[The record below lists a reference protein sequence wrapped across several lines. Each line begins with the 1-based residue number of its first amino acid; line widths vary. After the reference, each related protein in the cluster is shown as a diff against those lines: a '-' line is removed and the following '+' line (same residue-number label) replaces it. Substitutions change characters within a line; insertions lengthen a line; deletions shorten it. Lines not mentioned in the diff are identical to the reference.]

1 MPLSKLQFRPGI
13 NKETTSYS
21 NEGGWFDCDKVRFR
35 AGFPEKI
42 GGWAKKTPNSH
53 LGVTRALHP
62 WQTISLANYLGVGT
76 NEKYYVLYGG
86 AYYDVTPLRATTS
99 AGDVTFS
106 ATNGSSTITV
116 TDTSHG
122 AIVGDFVTLSGAA
135 SLGGNITA
143 EVLNQEYKIVTV
155 PTANTYTITARE
167 VNPVSRITVNGIYTP
182 VAVTANSSD
191 SGNGGSSTV
200 GAYQLNIGLNTSIT
214 GDGWNAGTWG
224 RGTWNSATTPTVESV
239 LRLWTHDNFGEDLVI
254 NIFNGGLYYYDSSTG
269 LTNRAVV
276 LSSVSG
282 AVSPPSVAVKV
293 LVSDVDLHVIAF
305 GCDSE
310 DDPGTQDP
318 LLIRFSD
325 QRNALDWKATVDNT
339 AGDLKISSG
348 SKIITAI
355 ETKREILVFTDTSIY
370 SMQFI
375 GPPDTFGIT
384 IVSEGIS
391 IRSPN
396 SAVAIE
402 DNVFWMGNNEFYV
415 YNGAVQKIPCTLRDF
430 VFSDFNNLQAE
441 KVFAGVNSSFSE
453 IWWFYPSADSNEI
466 NKYVIYNYQQ
476 QIWYFGSLQRTAWL
490 DRGVNEL
497 PTAAS
502 PDYYLYNHETG
513 DDDGSTDPVTAI
525 TAHIESSQMDIG
537 EGDQF
542 TFISRIIPDITFRNS
557 DIGKKASLSLKARN
571 FPGGN
576 YLQTDSAE
584 ISKTATVPVEQFTND
599 AFIRLRGRSFALR
612 VESTE
617 TGISWRLGSPRIDIR
632 PDGRR

>member
-13 NKETTSYS
+13 NKESTSYS

-62 WQTISLANYLGVGT
+62 WQTISLANYMGVGT
-76 NEKYYVLYGG
+76 NVKYYILYGG

-99 AGDVTFS
+99 AGDVTFA
-106 ATNGSSTITV
+106 ATDGSSIITV
-116 TDTSHG
+116 TETAHG
-122 AIVGDFVTLSGAA
+122 AIIGDFVTFSGAA
-135 SLGGNITA
+135 TLGGLVTA
-143 EVLNQEYKIVTV
+143 EVLNQEYQVETV
-155 PTANTYTITARE
+155 PSANTFTIIARE

-182 VAVTANSSD
+182 VAVTANASD
-191 SGNGGSSTV
+191 SGNGGGSTV

-239 LRLWTHDNFGEDLVI
+239 LRLWTHDNFGEDIII
-254 NIFNGGLYYYDSSTG
+254 NIHNGGLYYYDSSGG
-269 LTNRAVV
+269 LTNRAIV
-276 LSSVSG
+276 LSLVTG
-282 AVSPPSVAVKV
+282 AVSPPSVATKV

-415 YNGAVQKIPCTLRDF
+415 YNGAVQKVPCTLRDF
-430 VFSDFNNLQAE
+430 VFSDFNTLQSE

-453 IWWFYPSADSNEI
+453 VWWFYPSSSSNDI
-466 NKYVIYNYQQ
+466 DKYVIYNYQQ
-476 QIWYFGSLQRTAWL
+476 QIWYYGSLSRTAWL

-542 TFISRIIPDITFRNS
+542 SFINRIIPDLTFRNS
-557 DIGKKASLSLKARN
+557 DIGKKATLSLKARN

-576 YLQTDSAE
+576 YLQSDSTD

-617 TGISWRLGSPRIDIR
+617 TGISWRLGSPRVDIR

>member
-13 NKETTSYS
+13 NKESTSYS

-62 WQTISLANYLGVGT
+62 WQTISLANYMGVGT
-76 NEKYYVLYGG
+76 NVKYYVLYGG

-99 AGDVTFS
+99 AGDVTFA
-106 ATNGSSTITV
+106 ATNGSSIITV
-116 TDTSHG
+116 TETAHG
-122 AIVGDFVTLSGAA
+122 AIVGDFVTFSGAA
-135 SLGGNITA
+135 TLGGLVTA
-143 EVLNQEYKIVTV
+143 EVLNQEYQVETV
-155 PTANTYTITARE
+155 PSANTFTIIARE

-182 VAVTANSSD
+182 VAVTANASD
-191 SGNGGSSTV
+191 SGNGGGSTV

-239 LRLWTHDNFGEDLVI
+239 LRLWTHDNFGEDIII
-254 NIFNGGLYYYDSSTG
+254 NIYNGGLYYYDSSAG
-269 LTNRAVV
+269 LTNRAIV
-276 LSSVSG
+276 LSLVSG
-282 AVSPPSVAVKV
+282 AVSPPSVATKV

-415 YNGAVQKIPCTLRDF
+415 YNGAVQKVPCTLRDF
-430 VFSDFNNLQAE
+430 VFSDFNTLQSE

-453 IWWFYPSADSNEI
+453 VWWFYPSSSSNEI
-466 NKYVIYNYQQ
+466 DKYVIYNYQQ
-476 QIWYFGSLQRTAWL
+476 QIWYYGSLNRTAWL

-502 PDYYLYNHETG
+502 TDYYLYNHETG

-542 TFISRIIPDITFRNS
+542 SFINRIIPDLTFRNS
-557 DIGKKASLSLKARN
+557 DIGKKATLSLKARN

-576 YLQTDSAE
+576 YLQSDSAD

-617 TGISWRLGSPRIDIR
+617 TGISWRLGSPRVDIR

>member
-13 NKETTSYS
+13 NKESTSYS

-62 WQTISLANYLGVGT
+62 WQTISLANYMGVGT
-76 NEKYYVLYGG
+76 NVKYYILYGG

-99 AGDVTFS
+99 AGDVTFA
-106 ATNGSSTITV
+106 ATDGSSIITV
-116 TDTSHG
+116 TETAHG
-122 AIVGDFVTLSGAA
+122 AIVGDFVTFSGAA
-135 SLGGNITA
+135 TLGGLVTA
-143 EVLNQEYKIVTV
+143 EVLNQEYQVETV
-155 PTANTYTITARE
+155 PSANTFTIIARE

-191 SGNGGSSTV
+191 SGNGGGSTV

-239 LRLWTHDNFGEDLVI
+239 LRLWTHDNFGEDIII
-254 NIFNGGLYYYDSSTG
+254 NIHNGGLYYYDSSGG
-269 LTNRAVV
+269 LTNRAIV
-276 LSSVSG
+276 LSLVTG
-282 AVSPPSVAVKV
+282 AVSPPSVATKV

-370 SMQFI
+370 SMQFV

-415 YNGAVQKIPCTLRDF
+415 YNGAVQKVPCTLRDF
-430 VFSDFNNLQAE
+430 VFSDFNTLQSE

-453 IWWFYPSADSNEI
+453 VWWFYPSSSSNDI
-466 NKYVIYNYQQ
+466 DKYVIYNYQQ
-476 QIWYFGSLQRTAWL
+476 QIWYYGSLSRTAWL

-542 TFISRIIPDITFRNS
+542 SFINRIIPDLTFRNS
-557 DIGKKASLSLKARN
+557 DIGKKATLSLKARN

-576 YLQTDSAE
+576 YLQSDSKE
-584 ISKTATVPVEQFTND
+584 IAKTATVPVEQFTND

-617 TGISWRLGSPRIDIR
+617 TGISWRLGSPRVDIR

>member
-21 NEGGWFDCDKVRFR
+21 NEGGWFDCDKIRFR

-42 GGWAKKTPNSH
+42 GGWAKKTPNSF
-53 LGVTRALHP
+53 LGTTRALHP

-76 NEKYYVLYGG
+76 NIKYYIQYGG
-86 AYYDVTPLRATTS
+86 AYYDITPLRATTS

-106 ATNGSSTITV
+106 ATNGSSTIIV

-122 AIVGDFVTLSGAA
+122 AIVGDFVTFSGAA

-167 VNPVSRITVNGIYTP
+167 VNPVSRITVDGIYTP

-239 LRLWTHDNFGEDLVI
+239 LRLWTHDNFGEDLII
-254 NIFNGGLYYYDSSTG
+254 NIFNGGLFYYDSSAG

-276 LSSVSG
+276 LSSVAG

-370 SMQFI
+370 SMQFV

-402 DNVFWMGNNEFYV
+402 DNVFWMGSNEFYV
-415 YNGAVQKIPCTLRDF
+415 YNGAVQKIPCTLKDF
-430 VFSDFNNLQAE
+430 VFSDFNSLQSE

-453 IWWFYPSADSNEI
+453 IWWFYPSADSNEVD
-466 NKYVIYNYQQ
+466 KYVIYNYQQ
-476 QIWYFGSLQRTAWL
+476 QIWYYGSLNRTAWL

-497 PTAAS
+497 PISAS
-502 PDYYLYNHETG
+502 TDFYLYNHETG

-525 TAHIESSQMDIG
+525 PAHIESSQMDIG

-557 DIGKKASLSLKARN
+557 EIGKKASLILKTRN

-576 YLQTDSAE
+576 YLQTDPTE
-584 ISKTATVPVEQFTND
+584 VSKTATVPVEQFTND

>member
-13 NKETTSYS
+13 NKESTSYS

-62 WQTISLANYLGVGT
+62 WQTISLANYMGVGT
-76 NEKYYVLYGG
+76 NIKYYVLYGG

-99 AGDVTFS
+99 AGDVTFA

-116 TDTSHG
+116 TETAHG
-122 AIVGDFVTLSGAA
+122 AIVGDFVTFSGAA
-135 SLGGNITA
+135 TLGGLVTA
-143 EVLNQEYKIVTV
+143 EVLNQEYQIETV
-155 PTANTYTITARE
+155 PSANTFTIIARE

-182 VAVTANSSD
+182 VAVTANASD
-191 SGNGGSSTV
+191 SGNGGGSTV

-239 LRLWTHDNFGEDLVI
+239 LRLWTHDNFGEDIII
-254 NIFNGGLYYYDSSTG
+254 NIYNGGLYYYDSSAG
-269 LTNRAVV
+269 LTNRAIV
-276 LSSVSG
+276 LSLVSG
-282 AVSPPSVAVKV
+282 AVSPPSVATKV

-415 YNGAVQKIPCTLRDF
+415 YNGAVQKVPCTLRDF
-430 VFSDFNNLQAE
+430 VFSDFNTLQSE

-453 IWWFYPSADSNEI
+453 VWWFYPSSSSNEI
-466 NKYVIYNYQQ
+466 DKYVIYNYQQ
-476 QIWYFGSLQRTAWL
+476 QIWYYGSLNRTAWL

-542 TFISRIIPDITFRNS
+542 SFINRIIPDLTFRNS
-557 DIGKKASLSLKARN
+557 DIGKKATLSLKARN

-576 YLQTDSAE
+576 YLQSDSTD

-617 TGISWRLGSPRIDIR
+617 TGISWRLGSPRVDIR

>member
-13 NKETTSYS
+13 NKESTSYS

-62 WQTISLANYLGVGT
+62 WQTISLANYMGVGT
-76 NEKYYVLYGG
+76 NVKYYVLYGG

-99 AGDVTFS
+99 AGDVTFA

-116 TDTSHG
+116 TETAHG
-122 AIVGDFVTLSGAA
+122 AIVGDFVTFSGAA
-135 SLGGNITA
+135 TLGGLVTA
-143 EVLNQEYKIVTV
+143 EVLNQEYQVETV
-155 PTANTYTITARE
+155 PSANTFTIIARE

-182 VAVTANSSD
+182 VAVTANASD
-191 SGNGGSSTV
+191 SGNGGGSTV

-239 LRLWTHDNFGEDLVI
+239 LRLWTHDNFGEDIII
-254 NIFNGGLYYYDSSTG
+254 NIYNGGLYYYDSSAG

-276 LSSVSG
+276 LSLVSG
-282 AVSPPSVAVKV
+282 AVSPPSVATKV

-415 YNGAVQKIPCTLRDF
+415 YNGAVQKVPCTLRDF
-430 VFSDFNNLQAE
+430 VFSDFNTLQSE

-453 IWWFYPSADSNEI
+453 VWWFYPSSSSNEI
-466 NKYVIYNYQQ
+466 DKYVIYNYQQ
-476 QIWYFGSLQRTAWL
+476 QIWYYGSLNRTAWL

-502 PDYYLYNHETG
+502 TDYYLYNHETG

-542 TFISRIIPDITFRNS
+542 SFINRIIPDLTFRNS
-557 DIGKKASLSLKARN
+557 DIGKKATLSLKARN

-576 YLQTDSAE
+576 YLQSDSTD

-617 TGISWRLGSPRIDIR
+617 TGISWRLGSPRVDIR

>member
-1 MPLSKLQFRPGI
+1 MPLTKLQFRPGI
-13 NKETTSYS
+13 NKETTSFA

-86 AYYDVTPLRATTS
+86 AYYDITPLRATTS

-122 AIVGDFVTLSGAA
+122 ALVGDFVTFSGAA

-155 PTANTYTITARE
+155 PTANTFTITARE

-453 IWWFYPSADSNEI
+453 IWWFYPSANSNEI
-466 NKYVIYNYQQ
+466 DKYVIYNYQQ
-476 QIWYFGSLQRTAWL
+476 QIWYFGSLPRTAWL

-557 DIGKKASLSLKARN
+557 EIGKKASLSLKARN

>member
-86 AYYDVTPLRATTS
+86 AYYDITPLRATTS

-122 AIVGDFVTLSGAA
+122 ALVGDFVTFSGAA

-167 VNPVSRITVNGIYTP
+167 VNPVSRITVDGIYTP

-453 IWWFYPSADSNEI
+453 IWWFYPSANSNEI
-466 NKYVIYNYQQ
+466 EKYVIYNYQQ
-476 QIWYFGSLQRTAWL
+476 QIWYFGSLPRTAWL

>member
-13 NKETTSYS
+13 NKESTSYS

-62 WQTISLANYLGVGT
+62 WQTISLANYMGVGT
-76 NEKYYVLYGG
+76 NVKYYVLYGG

-99 AGDVTFS
+99 AGDVTFA
-106 ATNGSSTITV
+106 ATNGSSIITV
-116 TDTSHG
+116 TETAHG
-122 AIVGDFVTLSGAA
+122 AIVGDFVTFSGAA
-135 SLGGNITA
+135 TLGGLVTA
-143 EVLNQEYKIVTV
+143 EVLNQEYQVETV
-155 PTANTYTITARE
+155 PSANTFTIIARE

-182 VAVTANSSD
+182 VAVTANASD
-191 SGNGGSSTV
+191 SGNGGGSTV

-239 LRLWTHDNFGEDLVI
+239 LRRWTHDNFGEDIII
-254 NIFNGGLYYYDSSTG
+254 NIHNGGLYYYDSSAG

-276 LSSVSG
+276 LSLVSG
-282 AVSPPSVAVKV
+282 AVSPPSVATKV

-415 YNGAVQKIPCTLRDF
+415 YNGAVQKVPCTLRDF
-430 VFSDFNNLQAE
+430 VFSDFNTLQSE

-453 IWWFYPSADSNEI
+453 VWWFYPSSSSNEI
-466 NKYVIYNYQQ
+466 DKYVIYNYQQ
-476 QIWYFGSLQRTAWL
+476 QIWYYGSLNRTAWL

-502 PDYYLYNHETG
+502 TDYYLYNHETG

-542 TFISRIIPDITFRNS
+542 SFINRIIPDLTFRNS
-557 DIGKKASLSLKARN
+557 DIGKKATLSLKARN

-576 YLQTDSAE
+576 YLQSDSTD

-617 TGISWRLGSPRIDIR
+617 TGISWRLGSPRVDIR

>member
-106 ATNGSSTITV
+106 ATDGSSTITV

-122 AIVGDFVTLSGAA
+122 AIVGDFVTFSGAA

-167 VNPVSRITVNGIYTP
+167 VNPVSRITLNGIYTP

-254 NIFNGGLYYYDSSTG
+254 NIFNGGLYYYDSSSG

-276 LSSVSG
+276 LSSVAG

-466 NKYVIYNYQQ
+466 DKYVIYNYQQ
-476 QIWYFGSLQRTAWL
+476 QIWYFGSLPRTAWL

-557 DIGKKASLSLKARN
+557 EIGKKASLSLKARN

>member
-1 MPLSKLQFRPGI
+1 M
-13 NKETTSYS
+13 
-21 NEGGWFDCDKVRFR
+21 
-35 AGFPEKI
+35 
-42 GGWAKKTPNSH
+42 
-53 LGVTRALHP
+53 
-62 WQTISLANYLGVGT
+62 GT

-86 AYYDVTPLRATTS
+86 AYYDITPLRATTS

-122 AIVGDFVTLSGAA
+122 ALVGDFVTFSGAA

-155 PTANTYTITARE
+155 PTANTFTITARE

-276 LSSVSG
+276 LSSVAG

-453 IWWFYPSADSNEI
+453 IWWFYPSANSNEI
-466 NKYVIYNYQQ
+466 DKYVIYNYQQ
-476 QIWYFGSLQRTAWL
+476 QIWYFGSLPRTAWL

-502 PDYYLYNHETG
+502 PDYYLYNHETV

>member
-1 MPLSKLQFRPGI
+1 M
-13 NKETTSYS
+13 
-21 NEGGWFDCDKVRFR
+21 
-35 AGFPEKI
+35 
-42 GGWAKKTPNSH
+42 
-53 LGVTRALHP
+53 
-62 WQTISLANYLGVGT
+62 GT

-86 AYYDVTPLRATTS
+86 AYYDITPLRATTS

-122 AIVGDFVTLSGAA
+122 ALVGDFVTFSGAA

-155 PTANTYTITARE
+155 PTANTFTITARE

-453 IWWFYPSADSNEI
+453 IWWFYPSANSNEI
-466 NKYVIYNYQQ
+466 DKYVIYNYQQ
-476 QIWYFGSLQRTAWL
+476 QIWYFGSLPRTAWL

-513 DDDGSTDPVTAI
+513 DEDGSTDPVTAI

>member
-13 NKETTSYS
+13 NKESTSYS

-62 WQTISLANYLGVGT
+62 WQTISLANYMGVGT
-76 NEKYYVLYGG
+76 NVKYYVLYGG

-99 AGDVTFS
+99 AGDVTFA

-122 AIVGDFVTLSGAA
+122 AIVGDFVTFSGAA
-135 SLGGNITA
+135 TLGGLVTA
-143 EVLNQEYKIVTV
+143 EVLNQEYQIETV
-155 PTANTYTITARE
+155 PSANTFTIIARE

-182 VAVTANSSD
+182 VAVTANASD
-191 SGNGGSSTV
+191 SGNGGGSTV

-239 LRLWTHDNFGEDLVI
+239 LRLWTHDNFGEDIII
-254 NIFNGGLYYYDSSTG
+254 NIYNGGLYYYDSSAG

-276 LSSVSG
+276 LSLVSG
-282 AVSPPSVAVKV
+282 AVSPPSVATKV

-415 YNGAVQKIPCTLRDF
+415 YNGAVQKVPCTLRDF
-430 VFSDFNNLQAE
+430 VFSDFNTLQSE

-453 IWWFYPSADSNEI
+453 VWWFYPSSSSNEI
-466 NKYVIYNYQQ
+466 DKYVIYNYQQ
-476 QIWYFGSLQRTAWL
+476 QIWYYGSLNRTAWL

-502 PDYYLYNHETG
+502 TDYYLYNHETG

-542 TFISRIIPDITFRNS
+542 SFINRIIPDLTFRNS
-557 DIGKKASLSLKARN
+557 DIGKKATLSLKARN

-576 YLQTDSAE
+576 YLQSDSAD

-617 TGISWRLGSPRIDIR
+617 TGISWRLGSPRVDIR

>member
-86 AYYDVTPLRATTS
+86 AYYDITPLRATTS

-106 ATNGSSTITV
+106 ASDGSSTITV

-122 AIVGDFVTLSGAA
+122 AIVGDFVTFSGAA

-239 LRLWTHDNFGEDLVI
+239 LRLWTHDNFGEDLII
-254 NIFNGGLYYYDSSTG
+254 NIFNGGLYYYDSSAG

-276 LSSVSG
+276 LSSVAG

-466 NKYVIYNYQQ
+466 DKYVIYNYQQ
-476 QIWYFGSLQRTAWL
+476 QIWYFGSLPRTAWL

-557 DIGKKASLSLKARN
+557 EIGKKASLSLKARN

>member
-13 NKETTSYS
+13 NKESTSYS

-62 WQTISLANYLGVGT
+62 WQTISLANYMGVGT
-76 NEKYYVLYGG
+76 NVKYYVLYGG

-99 AGDVTFS
+99 AGDVTFA
-106 ATNGSSTITV
+106 ATNGSSIITV
-116 TDTSHG
+116 TETAHG
-122 AIVGDFVTLSGAA
+122 AIVGDFVTFSGAA
-135 SLGGNITA
+135 TLGGLVTA
-143 EVLNQEYKIVTV
+143 EVLNQEYQVETV
-155 PTANTYTITARE
+155 PSANTFTIIARE

-182 VAVTANSSD
+182 VAVTANASD
-191 SGNGGSSTV
+191 SGNGGGSTV

-224 RGTWNSATTPTVESV
+224 RGTWDSATTPTVESV
-239 LRLWTHDNFGEDLVI
+239 LRLWTHDNFGEDIII
-254 NIFNGGLYYYDSSTG
+254 NIYNGGLYYYDSSAG
-269 LTNRAVV
+269 LTNRAIV
-276 LSSVSG
+276 LSLVSG
-282 AVSPPSVAVKV
+282 AVSPPSVATKV

-305 GCDSE
+305 GCYSE

-415 YNGAVQKIPCTLRDF
+415 YNGAVQKVPCTLRDF
-430 VFSDFNNLQAE
+430 VFSDFNTLQSE

-453 IWWFYPSADSNEI
+453 VWWFYPSSSSNEI
-466 NKYVIYNYQQ
+466 DKYVIYNYQQ
-476 QIWYFGSLQRTAWL
+476 QIWYYGSLNRTAWL

-502 PDYYLYNHETG
+502 TDYYLYNHETG

-542 TFISRIIPDITFRNS
+542 SFINRIIPDLTFRNS
-557 DIGKKASLSLKARN
+557 DIGKKATLSLKARN

-576 YLQTDSAE
+576 YLQSDSTD

-617 TGISWRLGSPRIDIR
+617 TGISWRLGSPRVDIR

>member
-1 MPLSKLQFRPGI
+1 MGLQRFNFKAGI
-13 NKETTSYS
+13 YKEGTAYN
-21 NEGGWFDCDKVRFR
+21 NEGRFFDGNFIRFR
-35 AGFPEKI
+35 AGFPEKM
-42 GGWAKKTPNSH
+42 GGWTKKYQSSFIGVCRKIKQWVALNGFKYIGLGTTKKTYIIQGSSF
-53 LGVTRALHP
+53 V
-62 WQTISLANYLGVGT
+62 
-76 NEKYYVLYGG
+76 
-86 AYYDVTPLRATTS
+86 DVTPIRSTTS
-99 AGDVTFS
+99 AGDVTFA

-122 AIVGDFVTLSGAA
+122 AIVGDFVTFSGAA

-167 VNPVSRITVNGIYTP
+167 VNPVSRITVDGIYTP

-476 QIWYFGSLQRTAWL
+476 QHG
-490 DRGVNEL
+490 
-497 PTAAS
+497 
-502 PDYYLYNHETG
+502 
-513 DDDGSTDPVTAI
+513 
-525 TAHIESSQMDIG
+525 
-537 EGDQF
+537 
-542 TFISRIIPDITFRNS
+542 
-557 DIGKKASLSLKARN
+557 
-571 FPGGN
+571 
-576 YLQTDSAE
+576 
-584 ISKTATVPVEQFTND
+584 
-599 AFIRLRGRSFALR
+599 
-612 VESTE
+612 
-617 TGISWRLGSPRIDIR
+617 
-632 PDGRR
+632 

>member
-106 ATNGSSTITV
+106 ATDGSSTITV

-254 NIFNGGLYYYDSSTG
+254 NIFNGGLYYYDSSSG

-276 LSSVSG
+276 LSSVAG

-557 DIGKKASLSLKARN
+557 EIGKKASLSLKARN

>member
-1 MPLSKLQFRPGI
+1 MS
-13 NKETTSYS
+13 
-21 NEGGWFDCDKVRFR
+21 
-35 AGFPEKI
+35 
-42 GGWAKKTPNSH
+42 
-53 LGVTRALHP
+53 RALHP
-62 WQTISLANYLGVGT
+62 WQTRSLANYLGVGT
-76 NEKYYVLYGG
+76 NEKYYVQYGG
-86 AYYDVTPLRATTS
+86 AYYDITPLRATTS
-99 AGDVTFS
+99 AGDVTFA
-106 ATNGSSTITV
+106 ATDGSSIVTV
-116 TDTSHG
+116 TEASHG
-122 AIVGDFVTLSGAA
+122 AIVGDFVTFSGAA
-135 SLGGNITA
+135 TLGGTITA
-143 EVLNQEYKIVTV
+143 EVLNQEYKIATI
-155 PTANTYTITARE
+155 PTANTFTIIARE

-182 VAVTANSSD
+182 VAVAANSSD
-191 SGNGGSSTV
+191 SGNGGGSTV
-200 GAYQLNIGLNTSIT
+200 GAYQISIGLNTSVT
-214 GDGWNAGTWG
+214 GDGWNAGTWS
-224 RGTWNSATTPTVESV
+224 RGTWNSATTPTIQDV
-239 LRLWTHDNFGEDLVI
+239 LRLWTHDNFGEDHII
-254 NIFNGGLYYYDSSTG
+254 NLYNGGLFYYDSSGG
-269 LTNRAVV
+269 LTSRAVA
-276 LSSVSG
+276 LSLVTG
-282 AVSPPSVAVKV
+282 AVSTPSVATKV

-348 SKIITAI
+348 SKIVTAI
-355 ETKREILVFTDTSIY
+355 ETKREVLVFTDTSAY
-370 SMQFI
+370 SLQFI

-415 YNGAVQKIPCTLRDF
+415 YSGSVQEIPCTLRDF
-430 VFSDFNNLQAE
+430 VFSDFNSLQAE

-453 IWWFYPSADSNEI
+453 VWWFYPSASSDEI
-466 NKYVIYNYQQ
+466 DKYVIFNYQQ
-476 QIWYFGSLQRTAWL
+476 KIWYYGSLNRTAWL

-497 PTAAS
+497 PISAS
-502 PDYYLYNHETG
+502 TDYYLYNHETG

-542 TFISRIIPDITFRNS
+542 SFINRIIPDLTFRNS
-557 DIGKKASLSLKARN
+557 AIGKKATLSLKARN

-576 YLQTDSAE
+576 YLQSDSTDV
-584 ISKTATVPVEQFTND
+584 SKTATVPVEQFTND
-599 AFIRLRGRSFALR
+599 AFIRIRGRSFALR

-617 TGISWRLGSPRIDIR
+617 TGISWRLGSPRVDIR

>member
-122 AIVGDFVTLSGAA
+122 AIVGDFVTFSGAA
-135 SLGGNITA
+135 SLGGLITA

-453 IWWFYPSADSNEI
+453 IWWFYPSANSNEI
-466 NKYVIYNYQQ
+466 DKYVIYNYQQ
-476 QIWYFGSLQRTAWL
+476 QIWYFGSLPRTAWL

>member
-13 NKETTSYS
+13 NKESTSYS

-62 WQTISLANYLGVGT
+62 WQTISLANYMGVGT
-76 NEKYYVLYGG
+76 NVKYYVLYGG

-99 AGDVTFS
+99 AGDVTFA
-106 ATNGSSTITV
+106 ATNGSSIITV
-116 TDTSHG
+116 TETAHG
-122 AIVGDFVTLSGAA
+122 AIVGDFVTFSGAA
-135 SLGGNITA
+135 TLGGLVTA
-143 EVLNQEYKIVTV
+143 EVLKQEYQVETV
-155 PTANTYTITARE
+155 PSANTFTIIARE

-182 VAVTANSSD
+182 VAVTANASD
-191 SGNGGSSTV
+191 SGNGGGSTV

-224 RGTWNSATTPTVESV
+224 RGTWDSATTPTVESV
-239 LRLWTHDNFGEDLVI
+239 LRLWTHDNFGEDIII
-254 NIFNGGLYYYDSSTG
+254 NIYNGGLYYYDSSAG
-269 LTNRAVV
+269 LTNRAIV
-276 LSSVSG
+276 LSLVSG
-282 AVSPPSVAVKV
+282 AVSPPSVATKV

-415 YNGAVQKIPCTLRDF
+415 YNGAVQKVPCTLRDF
-430 VFSDFNNLQAE
+430 VFSDFNTLQSE

-453 IWWFYPSADSNEI
+453 VWWFYPSSSSNEI
-466 NKYVIYNYQQ
+466 DKYVIYNYQQ
-476 QIWYFGSLQRTAWL
+476 QIWYYGSLNRTAWL

-502 PDYYLYNHETG
+502 TDYYLYNHETG

-542 TFISRIIPDITFRNS
+542 SFINRIIPDLTFRNS
-557 DIGKKASLSLKARN
+557 DIGKKATLSLKARN

-576 YLQTDSAE
+576 YLQSDSTD

-617 TGISWRLGSPRIDIR
+617 TGISWRLGSPRVDIR

>member
-13 NKETTSYS
+13 NKESTSYS

-62 WQTISLANYLGVGT
+62 WQTISLANYMGVGT
-76 NEKYYVLYGG
+76 NVKYYVLYGG

-99 AGDVTFS
+99 AGDVTFA

-116 TDTSHG
+116 TETAHG
-122 AIVGDFVTLSGAA
+122 AIVGDFVTFSGAA
-135 SLGGNITA
+135 TLGGLVTA
-143 EVLNQEYKIVTV
+143 EVLNQEYQIETV
-155 PTANTYTITARE
+155 PSANTFTIIARE

-191 SGNGGSSTV
+191 SGNGGGSTV

-239 LRLWTHDNFGEDLVI
+239 LRLWTHDNFGEDIII
-254 NIFNGGLYYYDSSTG
+254 NIYNGGLYYYDSSAG

-276 LSSVSG
+276 LSLVSG
-282 AVSPPSVAVKV
+282 AVSPPSVATKV

-310 DDPGTQDP
+310 ADPGTQDP

-415 YNGAVQKIPCTLRDF
+415 YNGAVQKVPCTLRDF
-430 VFSDFNNLQAE
+430 VFSDFNTLQSE

-453 IWWFYPSADSNEI
+453 VWWFYPSSSSNEI
-466 NKYVIYNYQQ
+466 DKYVIYNYQQ
-476 QIWYFGSLQRTAWL
+476 QIWYYGSLNRTAWL

-502 PDYYLYNHETG
+502 TDYYLYNHETG

-542 TFISRIIPDITFRNS
+542 SFINRIIPDLTFRNS
-557 DIGKKASLSLKARN
+557 DIGKKATLSLKARN

-576 YLQTDSAE
+576 YLQSDSTD

-617 TGISWRLGSPRIDIR
+617 TGISWRLGSPRVDIR

>member
-86 AYYDVTPLRATTS
+86 AYYDITPLRATTS

-122 AIVGDFVTLSGAA
+122 ALVGDFVTFSGAA

-155 PTANTYTITARE
+155 PTANTFTITARE

-453 IWWFYPSADSNEI
+453 IWWFYPSANSNEI
-466 NKYVIYNYQQ
+466 DKYVIYNYQQ
-476 QIWYFGSLQRTAWL
+476 QIWYFGSLPRTAWL

-513 DDDGSTDPVTAI
+513 DDDGSTDPVSAI

>member
-13 NKETTSYS
+13 NKESTSYS

-62 WQTISLANYLGVGT
+62 WQTISLANYMGVGT
-76 NEKYYVLYGG
+76 NVKYYILYGG

-99 AGDVTFS
+99 AGDVTFA
-106 ATNGSSTITV
+106 ATDGSSIITV
-116 TDTSHG
+116 TETAHG
-122 AIVGDFVTLSGAA
+122 AIIGDFVTFSGAA
-135 SLGGNITA
+135 TLGGLVTA
-143 EVLNQEYKIVTV
+143 EVLNQEYQVETV
-155 PTANTYTITARE
+155 PSANTFTIIARE

-191 SGNGGSSTV
+191 SGNGGGSTV

-239 LRLWTHDNFGEDLVI
+239 LRLWTHDNFGEDIII
-254 NIFNGGLYYYDSSTG
+254 NIHNGGLYYYDSSAG
-269 LTNRAVV
+269 LTNRAIV
-276 LSSVSG
+276 LSLVTG
-282 AVSPPSVAVKV
+282 AVSPPSVATKV

-415 YNGAVQKIPCTLRDF
+415 YNGAVQKVPCTLRDF
-430 VFSDFNNLQAE
+430 VFSDFNTLQSE

-453 IWWFYPSADSNEI
+453 VWWFYPSSSSNEI
-466 NKYVIYNYQQ
+466 DKYVIYNYQQ
-476 QIWYFGSLQRTAWL
+476 QIWYYGSLNRTAWL

-502 PDYYLYNHETG
+502 TDYYLYNHETG

-542 TFISRIIPDITFRNS
+542 SFINRIIPDLTFRNS
-557 DIGKKASLSLKARN
+557 DIGKKATLSLKARN

-576 YLQTDSAE
+576 YLQSDSKE
-584 ISKTATVPVEQFTND
+584 IAKTATVPVEQFTND

-617 TGISWRLGSPRIDIR
+617 TGISWRLGSPRVDIR

>member
-13 NKETTSYS
+13 NKESTSYS

-62 WQTISLANYLGVGT
+62 WQTISLANYMGVGT
-76 NEKYYVLYGG
+76 NVKYYILYGG

-99 AGDVTFS
+99 AGDVTFA
-106 ATNGSSTITV
+106 ATDGSSIITV
-116 TDTSHG
+116 TETAHG
-122 AIVGDFVTLSGAA
+122 AIIGDFVTFSGAA
-135 SLGGNITA
+135 TLGGLVTA
-143 EVLNQEYKIVTV
+143 EVLNQEYQVETV
-155 PTANTYTITARE
+155 PSANTFTIIARE
-167 VNPVSRITVNGIYTP
+167 VNPLSRITVNGIYTP

-191 SGNGGSSTV
+191 SGNGGGSTV

-239 LRLWTHDNFGEDLVI
+239 LRLWTHDNFGEDIII
-254 NIFNGGLYYYDSSTG
+254 NIYNGGLYYYDSSAG
-269 LTNRAVV
+269 LTNRAIV
-276 LSSVSG
+276 LSLVSG
-282 AVSPPSVAVKV
+282 AVSPPSVATKV

-370 SMQFI
+370 SMQFV

-415 YNGAVQKIPCTLRDF
+415 YNGAVQKVPCTLRDF
-430 VFSDFNNLQAE
+430 VFSDFNTLQSE

-453 IWWFYPSADSNEI
+453 VWWFYPSASSSDI
-466 NKYVIYNYQQ
+466 DKYVIYNYQQ
-476 QIWYFGSLQRTAWL
+476 QIWYYGSLSRTAWL

-542 TFISRIIPDITFRNS
+542 SFINRIIPDLTFRNS
-557 DIGKKASLSLKARN
+557 DIGKKATLSLKARN

-576 YLQTDSAE
+576 YLQSDSTD

-617 TGISWRLGSPRIDIR
+617 TGISWRLGSPRVDIR

>member
-13 NKETTSYS
+13 NKESTSYS

-62 WQTISLANYLGVGT
+62 WQTISLANYMGVGT
-76 NEKYYVLYGG
+76 NVKYYVLYGG

-99 AGDVTFS
+99 AGDVTFA
-106 ATNGSSTITV
+106 ATNGSSIITV
-116 TDTSHG
+116 TETAHG
-122 AIVGDFVTLSGAA
+122 AIVGDFVTFSGAA
-135 SLGGNITA
+135 TLGGLVTA
-143 EVLNQEYKIVTV
+143 EVLNQEYQVETV
-155 PTANTYTITARE
+155 PSANTFTIIARE

-182 VAVTANSSD
+182 VAVTANASD
-191 SGNGGSSTV
+191 SGNGGGSTV

-239 LRLWTHDNFGEDLVI
+239 LRLWTHDNFGEDIII
-254 NIFNGGLYYYDSSTG
+254 NIYNGGLYYYDSSAG

-276 LSSVSG
+276 LSLVSG
-282 AVSPPSVAVKV
+282 AVSPPSVATKV

-415 YNGAVQKIPCTLRDF
+415 YNGAVQKVPCTLRDF
-430 VFSDFNNLQAE
+430 VFSDFNTLQSE

-453 IWWFYPSADSNEI
+453 VWWFYPSSSSNEI
-466 NKYVIYNYQQ
+466 DKYVIYNYQQ
-476 QIWYFGSLQRTAWL
+476 QIWYYGSLNRTAWL

-502 PDYYLYNHETG
+502 TDYYLYNHETG

-542 TFISRIIPDITFRNS
+542 SFINRIIPDLTFRNS
-557 DIGKKASLSLKARN
+557 DIGKKATLSLKARN

-576 YLQTDSAE
+576 YLQSDSTD

-617 TGISWRLGSPRIDIR
+617 TGISWRLGSPRVDIR

>member
-86 AYYDVTPLRATTS
+86 AYYDITPLRATTS

-122 AIVGDFVTLSGAA
+122 ALVGDFVTFSGAA

-155 PTANTYTITARE
+155 PTANTFTITARE

-370 SMQFI
+370 SMKFI

-453 IWWFYPSADSNEI
+453 IWWFYPSANSNEI
-466 NKYVIYNYQQ
+466 DKYVIYNYQQ
-476 QIWYFGSLQRTAWL
+476 QIWYFGSLPRTAWL

>member
-86 AYYDVTPLRATTS
+86 AYYDITPLRATTS

-106 ATNGSSTITV
+106 ATDGSSTITV

-122 AIVGDFVTLSGAA
+122 AIVGDFVTFSGAA

-254 NIFNGGLYYYDSSTG
+254 NIFNGGLYYYDSSSG

-276 LSSVSG
+276 LSSVAG

-466 NKYVIYNYQQ
+466 DKYVIYNYQQ
-476 QIWYFGSLQRTAWL
+476 QIWYFGSLPRTAWL

-557 DIGKKASLSLKARN
+557 EIGKKASLSLKARN

>member
-86 AYYDVTPLRATTS
+86 AYYDITPLRATTS

-122 AIVGDFVTLSGAA
+122 ALVGDFVTFSGAA

-143 EVLNQEYKIVTV
+143 ELLNQEYKIVTV
-155 PTANTYTITARE
+155 PTANTFTITARE

-453 IWWFYPSADSNEI
+453 IWWFYPSANSNEI
-466 NKYVIYNYQQ
+466 DKYVIYNYQQ
-476 QIWYFGSLQRTAWL
+476 QIWYFGSLPRTAWL

>member
-106 ATNGSSTITV
+106 ATDGSSTITV

-122 AIVGDFVTLSGAA
+122 AIVGDFVTFSGAA

-155 PTANTYTITARE
+155 PTANTFTITARE
-167 VNPVSRITVNGIYTP
+167 VNPVSRITVDGIYTP

-254 NIFNGGLYYYDSSTG
+254 NIFNGGLYYYDSSAG

-276 LSSVSG
+276 LSSVAG

-476 QIWYFGSLQRTAWL
+476 QIWYFGSLPRTAWL

-557 DIGKKASLSLKARN
+557 EIGKKASLSLKARN

>member
-86 AYYDVTPLRATTS
+86 AYYDITPLRATTS

-106 ATNGSSTITV
+106 ATDGSSTITV

-122 AIVGDFVTLSGAA
+122 AIVGDFVTFSGAA

-167 VNPVSRITVNGIYTP
+167 VNPVSRITLNGIYTP

-254 NIFNGGLYYYDSSTG
+254 NIFNGGLYYYDSSSG

-276 LSSVSG
+276 LSSVAG

-453 IWWFYPSADSNEI
+453 IWWFYPSANSNEI
-466 NKYVIYNYQQ
+466 DKYVIYNYQQ
-476 QIWYFGSLQRTAWL
+476 QIWYFGSLPRTAWL

-557 DIGKKASLSLKARN
+557 EIGKKASLSLKARN

>member
-86 AYYDVTPLRATTS
+86 AYYDITPLRATTS

-122 AIVGDFVTLSGAA
+122 ALVGDFVTFSGAA

-155 PTANTYTITARE
+155 PTANTFTITARE

-453 IWWFYPSADSNEI
+453 IWWFYPSVNSNEI
-466 NKYVIYNYQQ
+466 DKYVIYNYQQ
-476 QIWYFGSLQRTAWL
+476 QIWYFGSLPRTAWL

-557 DIGKKASLSLKARN
+557 EIGKKASLSLKARN

>member
-1 MPLSKLQFRPGI
+1 
-13 NKETTSYS
+13 
-21 NEGGWFDCDKVRFR
+21 
-35 AGFPEKI
+35 
-42 GGWAKKTPNSH
+42 
-53 LGVTRALHP
+53 
-62 WQTISLANYLGVGT
+62 VGT

-86 AYYDVTPLRATTS
+86 AYYDITPLRATTS

-106 ATNGSSTITV
+106 ATDGSSTITV

-122 AIVGDFVTLSGAA
+122 AIVGDFVTFSGAA

-167 VNPVSRITVNGIYTP
+167 VNPVSRITLNGIYTP

-254 NIFNGGLYYYDSSTG
+254 NIFNGGLYYYDSSSG

-276 LSSVSG
+276 LSSVAG

-453 IWWFYPSADSNEI
+453 IWWFYPSANSNEI
-466 NKYVIYNYQQ
+466 DKYVIYNYQQ
-476 QIWYFGSLQRTAWL
+476 QIWYFGSLPRTAWL

-557 DIGKKASLSLKARN
+557 EIGKKASLSLKARN

>member
-13 NKETTSYS
+13 NKESTSYS

-62 WQTISLANYLGVGT
+62 WQTISLANYMGVGT
-76 NEKYYVLYGG
+76 NVKYYVLYGG

-99 AGDVTFS
+99 AGDVTFA
-106 ATNGSSTITV
+106 ATNGSSIITV
-116 TDTSHG
+116 TETAHG
-122 AIVGDFVTLSGAA
+122 AIVGDFVTFSGAA
-135 SLGGNITA
+135 TLGGLVTA
-143 EVLNQEYKIVTV
+143 EVLNQEYQVETV
-155 PTANTYTITARE
+155 PSANTFTIIARE

-182 VAVTANSSD
+182 VAVTANASD
-191 SGNGGSSTV
+191 SGNGGGSTV

-239 LRLWTHDNFGEDLVI
+239 LRLWTHDNFGEDIII
-254 NIFNGGLYYYDSSTG
+254 NIYNGGLYYYDSSAG
-269 LTNRAVV
+269 LTNRAIV
-276 LSSVSG
+276 LSLVSG
-282 AVSPPSVAVKV
+282 AVSPPSVATKV

-415 YNGAVQKIPCTLRDF
+415 YNGAVQKVPCTLRDF
-430 VFSDFNNLQAE
+430 VFSDFNTLQSE

-453 IWWFYPSADSNEI
+453 VWWFYPSSSSNEI
-466 NKYVIYNYQQ
+466 DKYVIYNYQQ
-476 QIWYFGSLQRTAWL
+476 QIWYFGSLNRTAWL

-542 TFISRIIPDITFRNS
+542 SFINRIIPDLTFRNS
-557 DIGKKASLSLKARN
+557 DIGKKATLSLKARN

-576 YLQTDSAE
+576 YLQSDSTD

-617 TGISWRLGSPRIDIR
+617 TGISWRLGSPRVDIR

>member
-62 WQTISLANYLGVGT
+62 WQTISLANYLWVGT

-86 AYYDVTPLRATTS
+86 AYYDITPLRATTS

-122 AIVGDFVTLSGAA
+122 ALVGDFVTFSGAA

-155 PTANTYTITARE
+155 PTANTFTITARE

-453 IWWFYPSADSNEI
+453 IWWFYPSANSNEI
-466 NKYVIYNYQQ
+466 DKYVIYNYQQ
-476 QIWYFGSLQRTAWL
+476 QIWYFGSLPRTAWL

>member
-13 NKETTSYS
+13 NKESTSYS

-62 WQTISLANYLGVGT
+62 WQTISLANYMGVGT
-76 NEKYYVLYGG
+76 NVKYYILYGG

-99 AGDVTFS
+99 AGDVTFA
-106 ATNGSSTITV
+106 ATDGSSIITV
-116 TDTSHG
+116 TETAHG
-122 AIVGDFVTLSGAA
+122 AIIGDFVTFSGAA
-135 SLGGNITA
+135 TLGGLVTA
-143 EVLNQEYKIVTV
+143 EVLNQEYQVETV
-155 PTANTYTITARE
+155 PSANTFTIIARE

-191 SGNGGSSTV
+191 SGNGGGSTV

-239 LRLWTHDNFGEDLVI
+239 LRLWTHDNFGEDIII
-254 NIFNGGLYYYDSSTG
+254 NIHNGGLYYYDSSGG
-269 LTNRAVV
+269 LTNRAIV
-276 LSSVSG
+276 LSLVTG
-282 AVSPPSVAVKV
+282 AVSPPSVATKV

-415 YNGAVQKIPCTLRDF
+415 YNGAVQKVPCTLRDF
-430 VFSDFNNLQAE
+430 VFSDFNTLQAE

-453 IWWFYPSADSNEI
+453 VWWFYPSSSSNEI
-466 NKYVIYNYQQ
+466 DKYVIYNYQQ
-476 QIWYFGSLQRTAWL
+476 QIWYYGSLNRTAWL

-502 PDYYLYNHETG
+502 TDYYLYNHETG

-542 TFISRIIPDITFRNS
+542 SFINRIIPDLTFRNS
-557 DIGKKASLSLKARN
+557 DIGKKATLSLKARN

-576 YLQTDSAE
+576 YLQSDSTD

-617 TGISWRLGSPRIDIR
+617 TGISWRLGSPRVDIR

>member
-21 NEGGWFDCDKVRFR
+21 NEGGWFECDKVRFR
-35 AGFPEKI
+35 SGFPEKI
-42 GGWAKKTPNSH
+42 GGWAKKTPNSF
-53 LGVTRALHP
+53 LGIARALHP
-62 WQTISLANYLGVGT
+62 WQTKNLANYLGVGT
-76 NEKYYVLYGG
+76 NQKYYVQYGG
-86 AYYDVTPLRATTS
+86 AFYDVTPVRATTS

-106 ATNGSSTITV
+106 ATNGSSTITA

-122 AIVGDFVTLSGAA
+122 AIVGDFVTFSGAA
-135 SLGGNITA
+135 TLGGLITA
-143 EVLNQEYKIVTV
+143 EVLNQEYQVATV
-155 PTANTYTITARE
+155 PTANTFTFTARE
-167 VNPVSRITVNGIYTP
+167 VDPVSRITVNGVYTP
-182 VAVTANSSD
+182 VAVTANASD
-191 SGNGGSSTV
+191 SGNGGGSIV

-224 RGTWNSATTPTVESV
+224 RGTWDSATTPTVESV
-239 LRLWTHDNFGEDLVI
+239 LRLWTHDNFGEDLLF
-254 NIFNGGLYYYDSSTG
+254 NIYNGGIYYYDSSAG
-269 LTNRAVV
+269 LTNRA
-276 LSSVSG
+276 LPIGSVSG
-282 AVSPPSVAVKV
+282 ANSTPAIATKV
-293 LVSDVDLHVIAF
+293 LISDVDLHAIAF

-325 QRNALDWKATVDNT
+325 QRNALDWQATVNNT

-370 SMQFI
+370 SMQFV

-415 YNGAVQKIPCTLRDF
+415 YNGSVQKIPCTLRDF
-430 VFSDFNNLQAE
+430 VFSDFNTLQSE
-441 KVFAGVNSSFSE
+441 KIFAGVNSSFSE
-453 IWWFYPSADSNEI
+453 VWWFYPSSGSNEVDR
-466 NKYVIYNYQQ
+466 YVIYNYQQ
-476 QIWYFGSLQRTAWL
+476 QIWYYGSLDRTAWL

-497 PTAAS
+497 PIAAGA
-502 PDYYLYNHETG
+502 DYYLYNHESG

-542 TFISRIIPDITFRNS
+542 TFISRIIPDLTFRNS
-557 DIGKKASLSLKARN
+557 DIGKKATLSLKARN

-576 YLQTDSAE
+576 YLQSDSAD

-599 AFIRLRGRSFALR
+599 AFVRLRGRSFALR
-612 VESTE
+612 VESSE
-617 TGISWRLGSPRIDIR
+617 TGVSWRLGSPRVDIR

>member
-13 NKETTSYS
+13 NKESTSYS

-62 WQTISLANYLGVGT
+62 WQTISLANYMGVGT
-76 NEKYYVLYGG
+76 NVKYYILYGG

-99 AGDVTFS
+99 AGDVTFA
-106 ATNGSSTITV
+106 ATDGSSIITV
-116 TDTSHG
+116 TETAHG
-122 AIVGDFVTLSGAA
+122 AIIGDFVTFSGAA
-135 SLGGNITA
+135 TLGGLVTA
-143 EVLNQEYKIVTV
+143 EVLNQEYQVETV
-155 PTANTYTITARE
+155 PSANTFTIIARE

-191 SGNGGSSTV
+191 SGNGGGSTV

-239 LRLWTHDNFGEDLVI
+239 LRLWTHDNFGEDIII
-254 NIFNGGLYYYDSSTG
+254 NIHNGGLYYYDSSAG
-269 LTNRAVV
+269 LTNRAIV
-276 LSSVSG
+276 LSLVSG
-282 AVSPPSVAVKV
+282 AVSPPSVATKV

-415 YNGAVQKIPCTLRDF
+415 YNGAVQKVPCTLRDF
-430 VFSDFNNLQAE
+430 VFSDFNTLQSE

-453 IWWFYPSADSNEI
+453 VWWFYPSSSSNEI
-466 NKYVIYNYQQ
+466 DKYVIYNYQQ
-476 QIWYFGSLQRTAWL
+476 QIWYYGSLSRTAWL

-542 TFISRIIPDITFRNS
+542 SFINRIIPDLTFRNS
-557 DIGKKASLSLKARN
+557 DIGKKATLSLKARN

-576 YLQTDSAE
+576 YLQSDSAD

-617 TGISWRLGSPRIDIR
+617 TGISWRLGSPRVDIR

>member
-86 AYYDVTPLRATTS
+86 AYYDITPLRATTS

-122 AIVGDFVTLSGAA
+122 ALVGDFVTFSGAA

-155 PTANTYTITARE
+155 PTANTFTITARE

-415 YNGAVQKIPCTLRDF
+415 YNGAVQKITCTLRDF

-453 IWWFYPSADSNEI
+453 IWWFYPSANSNEI
-466 NKYVIYNYQQ
+466 DKYVIYNYQQ
-476 QIWYFGSLQRTAWL
+476 QIWYFGSLPRTAWL

>member
-13 NKETTSYS
+13 NKESTSYS

-62 WQTISLANYLGVGT
+62 WQTISLANYMGVGT
-76 NEKYYVLYGG
+76 NVKYYVLYGG

-99 AGDVTFS
+99 AGDVTFA
-106 ATNGSSTITV
+106 ATNGSSIITV
-116 TDTSHG
+116 TETAHG
-122 AIVGDFVTLSGAA
+122 AIVGDFVTFSGAA
-135 SLGGNITA
+135 TLGGLVTA
-143 EVLNQEYKIVTV
+143 EVLNQEYQVETV
-155 PTANTYTITARE
+155 PSANTFTIIARE

-182 VAVTANSSD
+182 VAVTANASD
-191 SGNGGSSTV
+191 SGNGGGSTV

-224 RGTWNSATTPTVESV
+224 RGTWDSATTPTVESV
-239 LRLWTHDNFGEDLVI
+239 LRLWTHDNFGEDIII
-254 NIFNGGLYYYDSSTG
+254 NIYNGGLYYYDSSAG
-269 LTNRAVV
+269 LTNRAIV
-276 LSSVSG
+276 LSLVSG
-282 AVSPPSVAVKV
+282 AVSPPSVATKV
-293 LVSDVDLHVIAF
+293 LVSAVDLHVIAF

-415 YNGAVQKIPCTLRDF
+415 YNGAVQKVPCTLRDF
-430 VFSDFNNLQAE
+430 VFSDFNTLQSE

-453 IWWFYPSADSNEI
+453 VWWFYPSSSSNEI
-466 NKYVIYNYQQ
+466 DKYVIYNYQQ
-476 QIWYFGSLQRTAWL
+476 QIWYYGSLNRTAWL

-502 PDYYLYNHETG
+502 TDYYLYNHETG

-542 TFISRIIPDITFRNS
+542 SFINRIIPDLTFRNS
-557 DIGKKASLSLKARN
+557 DIGKKATLSLKARN

-576 YLQTDSAE
+576 YLQSDSTD

-617 TGISWRLGSPRIDIR
+617 TGISWRLGSPRVDIR